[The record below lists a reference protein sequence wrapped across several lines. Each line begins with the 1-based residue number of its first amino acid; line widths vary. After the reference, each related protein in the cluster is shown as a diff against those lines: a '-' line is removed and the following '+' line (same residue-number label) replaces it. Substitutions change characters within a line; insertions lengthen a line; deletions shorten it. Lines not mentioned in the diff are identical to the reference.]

1 MGGGT
6 DGVATGRHLGQAWF
20 FCIMMS
26 WGIFAETYTFFVSK
40 KIYGND
46 DDDDDRSVTL
56 TTYWAICYA
65 LAQFVGTPILG
76 ALSDVAGRRPI
87 LMVGVAVDILGFPV
101 IAAFPNP
108 TVFLGCGL
116 VMGLLDATSA
126 IVKATI
132 VDFVTETVAR
142 GEFDAIAGGD
152 ADYALARLSYSFFR
166 GGDGPPEKTLTR
178 EALTSEYA
186 LLNAYAVLGM
196 VVGVALGELLYDEVG
211 LRLAMA
217 CSGLLLLPVAG
228 LLLARFPE
236 TRHGDASE
244 ADAAEADAAAP
255 SFRRSGSQ
263 SEAEHD
269 PLKGLRR
276 SVGLFFRTPRIAK
289 LAAGTFALA
298 VGIYGC
304 QSIVLYY
311 GEDVFGLGSVDI
323 MIVLFEATLIAP
335 ACSYVAVRVF
345 VPAYG
350 AADTFAG
357 LGLVSLAGS
366 VFIGLVTTPALFFAG
381 VPFFFVGYAVL
392 PIAFGPMANEIPY
405 HDQGRFQGAIYG
417 LCTVASLVG
426 YYVFLVLYQHT
437 YDSAVP
443 GAVFLAVACVNA
455 VAIAFYHA
463 AGNAPPGTGALA
475 ETTPAEAPDDPKRPL
490 LPAEGGAAAAEG
502 AAAGE
507 GAA

>member
-166 GGDGPPEKTLTR
+166 GGDG
-178 EALTSEYA
+178 
-186 LLNAYAVLGM
+186 
-196 VVGVALGELLYDEVG
+196 
-211 LRLAMA
+211 
-217 CSGLLLLPVAG
+217 
-228 LLLARFPE
+228 
-236 TRHGDASE
+236 
-244 ADAAEADAAAP
+244 
-255 SFRRSGSQ
+255 
-263 SEAEHD
+263 
-269 PLKGLRR
+269 
-276 SVGLFFRTPRIAK
+276 
-289 LAAGTFALA
+289 
-298 VGIYGC
+298 
-304 QSIVLYY
+304 
-311 GEDVFGLGSVDI
+311 
-323 MIVLFEATLIAP
+323 
-335 ACSYVAVRVF
+335 
-345 VPAYG
+345 
-350 AADTFAG
+350 
-357 LGLVSLAGS
+357 
-366 VFIGLVTTPALFFAG
+366 
-381 VPFFFVGYAVL
+381 
-392 PIAFGPMANEIPY
+392 
-405 HDQGRFQGAIYG
+405 
-417 LCTVASLVG
+417 
-426 YYVFLVLYQHT
+426 
-437 YDSAVP
+437 
-443 GAVFLAVACVNA
+443 
-455 VAIAFYHA
+455 
-463 AGNAPPGTGALA
+463 
-475 ETTPAEAPDDPKRPL
+475 
-490 LPAEGGAAAAEG
+490 
-502 AAAGE
+502 
-507 GAA
+507 

>member
-142 GEFDAIAGGD
+142 GEFDAIAGGES
-152 ADYALARLSYSFFR
+152 DYALARLSYSFFR

-196 VVGVALGELLYDEVG
+196 VVGVAEEGVRE
-211 LRLAMA
+211 
-217 CSGLLLLPVAG
+217 
-228 LLLARFPE
+228 
-236 TRHGDASE
+236 
-244 ADAAEADAAAP
+244 
-255 SFRRSGSQ
+255 
-263 SEAEHD
+263 
-269 PLKGLRR
+269 
-276 SVGLFFRTPRIAK
+276 PR
-289 LAAGTFALA
+289 
-298 VGIYGC
+298 
-304 QSIVLYY
+304 
-311 GEDVFGLGSVDI
+311 
-323 MIVLFEATLIAP
+323 
-335 ACSYVAVRVF
+335 
-345 VPAYG
+345 
-350 AADTFAG
+350 
-357 LGLVSLAGS
+357 
-366 VFIGLVTTPALFFAG
+366 
-381 VPFFFVGYAVL
+381 
-392 PIAFGPMANEIPY
+392 
-405 HDQGRFQGAIYG
+405 
-417 LCTVASLVG
+417 
-426 YYVFLVLYQHT
+426 
-437 YDSAVP
+437 
-443 GAVFLAVACVNA
+443 
-455 VAIAFYHA
+455 
-463 AGNAPPGTGALA
+463 
-475 ETTPAEAPDDPKRPL
+475 
-490 LPAEGGAAAAEG
+490 
-502 AAAGE
+502 
-507 GAA
+507 